1 MYVYVLPATRPPAQP
16 HRSSKK
22 LFTSVNNWV
31 NLIVAIFRRLWFNTP
46 MSIEDHRILISP
58 NAKATT
64 RTKNRIREHG
74 AKGFILE
81 RRNDNALP
89 PMWLVRASDGWRGWL
104 SKEEFHL
111 EAWGEEFFVE
121 KFD

>member
-1 MYVYVLPATRPPAQP
+1 M
-16 HRSSKK
+16 
-22 LFTSVNNWV
+22 N
-31 NLIVAIFRRLWFNTP
+31 
-46 MSIEDHRILISP
+46 IEEQRILISP

-74 AKGFILE
+74 GKGFILE

-89 PMWLVRASDGWRGWL
+89 AMWLVRAPRDPWNGEGSRTGWL
-104 SKEEFHL
+104 GWLPKEEFHL

-121 KFD
+121 KF

>member
-1 MYVYVLPATRPPAQP
+1 M
-16 HRSSKK
+16 
-22 LFTSVNNWV
+22 N
-31 NLIVAIFRRLWFNTP
+31 
-46 MSIEDHRILISP
+46 IEGHRILISP

-81 RRNDNALP
+81 RRNDNAFP
-89 PMWLVRASDGWRGWL
+89 PMWLVRASDEWRGWL
-104 SKEEFHL
+104 PKEEFHL
-111 EAWGEEFFVE
+111 EAWGEEFFLE

>member
-1 MYVYVLPATRPPAQP
+1 MGRPPAASFVKQ
-16 HRSSKK
+16 K
-22 LFTSVNNWV
+22 LFTACEYFLKFV
-31 NLIVAIFRRLWFNTP
+31 IVFLRGLWFNTL
-46 MSIEDHRILISP
+46 MNIEDHRILISP

-74 AKGFILE
+74 AKGIILE
-81 RRNDNALP
+81 RRNDNAFP
-89 PMWLVRASDGWRGWL
+89 PMWLVRASDGWLGWL
-104 SKEEFHL
+104 PKEEFHL

>member
-1 MYVYVLPATRPPAQP
+1 M
-16 HRSSKK
+16 
-22 LFTSVNNWV
+22 N
-31 NLIVAIFRRLWFNTP
+31 
-46 MSIEDHRILISP
+46 IEDHRILISP

-89 PMWLVRASDGWRGWL
+89 PMWLVRASGWL
-104 SKEEFHL
+104 AWDGYPKKSFTL
-111 EAWGEEFFVE
+111 SAWGEEFFVE

>member
-1 MYVYVLPATRPPAQP
+1 MNNFALDKWGVLCYII
-16 HRSSKK
+16 
-22 LFTSVNNWV
+22 LMN
-31 NLIVAIFRRLWFNTP
+31 
-46 MSIEDHRILISP
+46 IEQERILISP

-81 RRNDNALP
+81 RSSGLGMREGEKL
-89 PMWLVRASDGWRGWL
+89 WLIRASDGWMGWL
-104 SKEEFHL
+104 PKEECHL

-121 KFD
+121 KF

>member
-1 MYVYVLPATRPPAQP
+1 M
-16 HRSSKK
+16 
-22 LFTSVNNWV
+22 NNFA
-31 NLIVAIFRRLWFNTP
+31 NLIVAILRGLWFNTL
-46 MSIEDHRILISP
+46 MNIEDHRILISP

>member
-1 MYVYVLPATRPPAQP
+1 MD
-16 HRSSKK
+16 
-22 LFTSVNNWV
+22 
-31 NLIVAIFRRLWFNTP
+31 
-46 MSIEDHRILISP
+46 IEDHRILISP

-89 PMWLVRASDGWRGWL
+89 PMWLVRGPATPTWPDGWRGWL

>member
-1 MYVYVLPATRPPAQP
+1 MHFFQGGAAPP
-16 HRSSKK
+16 RSHVKEK
-22 LFTSVNNWV
+22 LFTVCKYFLNFV
-31 NLIVAIFRRLWFNTP
+31 VYFRGDLWFNTL
-46 MSIEDHRILISP
+46 MNIEDHRILISP

-104 SKEEFHL
+104 SKDEFHL

>member
-1 MYVYVLPATRPPAQP
+1 M
-16 HRSSKK
+16 
-22 LFTSVNNWV
+22 N
-31 NLIVAIFRRLWFNTP
+31 
-46 MSIEDHRILISP
+46 IEEQRILISP

-89 PMWLVRASDGWRGWL
+89 AMWLVRASTGWMGWL
-104 SKEEFHL
+104 PKEEFHL

-121 KFD
+121 KFVALL

>member
-1 MYVYVLPATRPPAQP
+1 M
-16 HRSSKK
+16 
-22 LFTSVNNWV
+22 N
-31 NLIVAIFRRLWFNTP
+31 
-46 MSIEDHRILISP
+46 IENHRILISP
-58 NAKATT
+58 KANATQ

-81 RRNDNALP
+81 RRNDNAFP
-89 PMWLVRASDGWRGWL
+89 PMWLVRGPATSTWPDGWLGWL
-104 SKEEFHL
+104 EREEFHL

>member
-1 MYVYVLPATRPPAQP
+1 MGRPPAASFVKQ
-16 HRSSKK
+16 K
-22 LFTSVNNWV
+22 LFTACEYFLKFVIYF
-31 NLIVAIFRRLWFNTP
+31 LRRVWFNTL
-46 MSIEDHRILISP
+46 MNIEDHRILISP
-58 NAKATT
+58 NSKATT

-89 PMWLVRASDGWRGWL
+89 PMWLVRASDGWMGWL
-104 SKEEFHL
+104 PKEEFHL